1 MDDIIYDKIVGENGR
16 IFFMRS
22 IGALMVHYLDGI

>member
-1 MDDIIYDKIVGENGR
+1 MTLSMTRLSRENGG

-22 IGALMVHYLDGI
+22 MGALMVHYLDGI

>member
-1 MDDIIYDKIVGENGR
+1 MDDIIYDKIVEGKWR

-22 IGALMVHYLDGI
+22 MGALMVHYLDGI